1 MWFRAVFQ
9 GRFEIVVKID
19 LGFNLGGLSVSL
31 KFTLDL
37 FNVGVMLI
45 SGVLSVWFKMC
56 LSFLLVWFRVDSGLG
71 QWFIAGWF
79 KVGAK
84 FYLKSIQ
91 GLIRNLTKIHVS
103 VRFGFG
109 LVLGWVN
116 PLFGIC
122 FKVYLRLVENSKL
135 GWRLTLRCAC
145 SFLPEGFSFFKTYSY
160 IIHTYRLFV
169 LRISL
174 GLD

>member
-1 MWFRAVFQ
+1 
-9 GRFEIVVKID
+9 
-19 LGFNLGGLSVSL
+19 
-31 KFTLDL
+31 
-37 FNVGVMLI
+37 
-45 SGVLSVWFKMC
+45 MC
-56 LSFLLVWFRVDSGLG
+56 LRFLSVWFRVDSGLG
-71 QWFIAGWF
+71 QWFIAGWL

-122 FKVYLRLVENSKL
+122 FKVYLRLVENLKL
-135 GWRLTLRCAC
+135 ASGLTLRCAR
-145 SFLPEGFSFFKTYSY
+145 SFLREDFRIYYCFIYLYLY
-160 IIHTYRLFV
+160 I
-169 LRISL
+169 
-174 GLD
+174 

>member
-56 LSFLLVWFRVDSGLG
+56 LSFLSVWFRVDSGLG

-84 FYLKSIQ
+84 FYLKPVP
-91 GLIRNLTKIHVS
+91 GLIRNLSKIHVS
-103 VRFGFG
+103 FRFGFG
-109 LVLGWVN
+109 FVLGWVN
-116 PLFGIC
+116 PLFGIR

-135 GWRLTLRCAC
+135 AWGLTLTCA
-145 SFLPEGFSFFKTYSY
+145 FREGFIFLKT
-160 IIHTYRLFV
+160 T
-169 LRISL
+169 
-174 GLD
+174 